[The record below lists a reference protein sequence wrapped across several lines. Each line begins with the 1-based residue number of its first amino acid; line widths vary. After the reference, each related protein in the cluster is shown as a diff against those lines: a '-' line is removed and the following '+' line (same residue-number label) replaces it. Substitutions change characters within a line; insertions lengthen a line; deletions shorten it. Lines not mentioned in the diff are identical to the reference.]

1 MVLSLELRVVL
12 WRSGYAELSVS
23 PGSKVMGKFE
33 LAQLQGGEELRVC

>member
-12 WRSGYAELSVS
+12 RRPGYAELPVS

-33 LAQLQGGEELRVC
+33 LAQLQGGEEPGVC